1 LERIEK
7 DNEIQDTQDQEEKKK
22 DRRKWLLL
30 LLLLLLYIGS
40 LIYLI
45 WTIRNP
51 SSFQNTDNN
60 GVLEDNIITPSSG
73 YFTDSDDED
82 EGNDGNA
89 FQAGTQTGI
98 QTGVTTDDADDA
110 VAVGA
115 IGTIGAGNASTGNVS
130 AGGTGGAGGGTTGS
144 GSGSGGG
151 SSSGGNDG
159 TQTPEDV
166 DEVEIKLSNWNDS
179 YNVAFNLQDMLPGDS
194 ITKIYAVDVTHR
206 KTVVL
211 HYKANIREGSKK
223 LGEILQC
230 KVVLR
235 NTGEVL
241 YDGNFFGMPESLPYT
256 LDTDHKVTTNV
267 EYEITTYLKTNVDNS
282 YQGLSMTVDFK
293 WWIETL

>member
-1 LERIEK
+1 LEQIEK
-7 DNEIQDTQDQEEKKK
+7 DNEVQNLQEQEEKKK

-30 LLLLLLYIGS
+30 LLLLLLFIGS

-45 WTIRNP
+45 WIIRNP
-51 SSFQNTDNN
+51 SFVQDTGNT
-60 GVLEDNIITPSSG
+60 GVLEDNIITPSAG
-73 YFTDSDDED
+73 YFTDSDDEGN
-82 EGNDGNA
+82 EGDTN
-89 FQAGTQTGI
+89 QAGIQTGTQTG
-98 QTGVTTDDADDA
+98 GTTDAA
-110 VAVGA
+110 GNVVAVGA
-115 IGTIGAGNASTGNVS
+115 TGTVGAGNASTGNVS
-130 AGGTGGAGGGTTGS
+130 AGGAGGGTTGS
-144 GSGSGGG
+144 GSGSGD
-151 SSSGGNDG
+151 SSSGGNGG

-166 DEVEIKLSNWNDS
+166 DTVEIKLSNWNDS

-194 ITKIYAVDVTHR
+194 VTKIYAVDVTHR

-241 YDGNFFGMPESLPYT
+241 YDGNFFDMPESLPYT
-256 LDTDHKVTTNV
+256 LNTDHKITTNV